1 MRARTCPPSTRCAS
15 PGGARSAPIG
25 STDAHDAFDHAEKAV
40 LAIHNRRETDKW
52 ELRDPDSSPR
62 PPRGPWA
69 AGVPCLALPPK
80 LEGSAPNVAD
90 HLVPKTDELREV
102 RSMLAHGSVV
112 VHGAGGAG
120 LHHHR
125 QPHTRTTHFTTRLSM
140 CCNMYDAVVK

>member
-1 MRARTCPPSTRCAS
+1 MCEAMTREYRIPTFGWSTKVADPAAKVFSIGFVEALAQRLARS
-15 PGGARSAPIG
+15 SAPIG
-25 STDAHDAFDHAEKAV
+25 SADAHDAFDHAEKAV

-62 PPRGPWA
+62 PPHGPYA

-102 RSMLAHGSVV
+102 RSIVERCV
-112 VHGAGGAG
+112 E
-120 LHHHR
+120 R
-125 QPHTRTTHFTTRLSM
+125 
-140 CCNMYDAVVK
+140 